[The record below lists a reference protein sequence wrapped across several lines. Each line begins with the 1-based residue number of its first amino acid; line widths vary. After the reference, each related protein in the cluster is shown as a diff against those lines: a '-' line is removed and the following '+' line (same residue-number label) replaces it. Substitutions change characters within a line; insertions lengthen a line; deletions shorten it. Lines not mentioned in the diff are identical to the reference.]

1 MKVSRTLRTRTR
13 QIRLAAGRILDC
25 FGDPVSETIRKVVLY
40 LRPDGSWGGEFHH
53 GEPDSVFGG
62 VFEADVSIDGA
73 DLTRLRHFAQ
83 HALDRPVSGDEAL
96 ELAEKLFSCVA
107 CGCAAIHNSDGER
120 LKLDEVTEC
129 ED

>member
-13 QIRLAAGRILDC
+13 QIRLAAGRILDS
-25 FGDPVSETIRKVVLY
+25 FGDPISEAVRKVVLH

-53 GEPDSVFGG
+53 GEPGSIFGN
-62 VFEADVSIDGA
+62 VFEADVTIDGA

-83 HALDRPVSGDEAL
+83 HALNRPVSGDEAL
-96 ELAEKLFSCVA
+96 DLAERLFSCVA
-107 CGCAAIHNSDGER
+107 CGCAQIQDPSGER
-120 LKLDEVTEC
+120 LALDEVTEC